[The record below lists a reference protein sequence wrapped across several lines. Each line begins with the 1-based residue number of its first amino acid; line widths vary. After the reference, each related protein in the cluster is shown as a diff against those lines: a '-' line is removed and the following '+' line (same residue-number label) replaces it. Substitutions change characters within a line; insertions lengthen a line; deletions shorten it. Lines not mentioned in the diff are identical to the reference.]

1 MTKPALEIPFLEG
14 NTSRGALA
22 FEKRLFF
29 ERKSVDPGPRLLLK
43 KFTTTLATFL
53 IFASTWNT
61 YLDVYAESLFRV
73 TLSKLSPG

>member
-43 KFTTTLATFL
+43 NFTTTYCNLSHFRQ
-53 IFASTWNT
+53 
-61 YLDVYAESLFRV
+61 YLEHILRR
-73 TLSKLSPG
+73 LC